1 MIEEYLERIRKHDRN
16 LGAFIDVY
24 EEDARKA
31 ASASDMARSSGHII
45 GPLHGIPVA
54 VKDVIDIEGKITT
67 GGSMV
72 WKDRR
77 SSLTATLVRRMV
89 EAGMIVLGKTHTV
102 EFAMGSFGT
111 NKHMGSPKN
120 PWDLEEHRATGGSS
134 AGTASA
140 VAAGL
145 TPWGIGTDTGGSVRI
160 PSAWCGLT
168 GLKNSVGRISTHGI
182 LPLSHTLDTP
192 GPMCRS
198 VQDAAIL
205 YRVLAG
211 PDEQDLRTLIHPVE
225 DPFPE
230 LKKGISGFKLVR
242 VPDSELENVD
252 SENLEAY
259 DSGPGNCLIDEW
271 IRKNSNKNFDLG
283 GSIAKSGK
291 INQLI
296 LNQIIDNFKI
306 ESYEKSLD
314 IKDFDISFARG
325 LSLEDGCATITNFTA
340 YLIAKG
346 IEHSNL
352 NGTKPIKYLV
362 CGGGRKNSFLIQ
374 NIKDYLS
381 NNKNISL
388 DTIDKYSYDGDY
400 VESQAFGY
408 LAIRSF
414 LNLPI
419 SFPKTTGCKTPT
431 VGGKLVKNF

>member
-1 MIEEYLERIRKHDRN
+1 MKNKLYTAIGLMSGTSMDGVDAYLIRSNGIDEFTNILDKYYEYDDRLHQELIDLRN
-16 LGAFIDVY
+16 LI
-24 EEDARKA
+24 
-31 ASASDMARSSGHII
+31 
-45 GPLHGIPVA
+45 
-54 VKDVIDIEGKITT
+54 
-67 GGSMV
+67 
-72 WKDRR
+72 
-77 SSLTATLVRRMV
+77 LV
-89 EAGMIVLGKTHTV
+89 
-102 EFAMGSFGT
+102 
-111 NKHMGSPKN
+111 
-120 PWDLEEHRATGGSS
+120 
-134 AGTASA
+134 
-140 VAAGL
+140 
-145 TPWGIGTDTGGSVRI
+145 
-160 PSAWCGLT
+160 
-168 GLKNSVGRISTHGI
+168 
-182 LPLSHTLDTP
+182 
-192 GPMCRS
+192 
-198 VQDAAIL
+198 
-205 YRVLAG
+205 
-211 PDEQDLRTLIHPVE
+211 DEDLRKYSNRL
-225 DPFPE
+225 
-230 LKKGISGFKLVR
+230 
-242 VPDSELENVD
+242 SELEREITIFHSKVVNEISLKYNDEIDFIGFHGQTIFHNPEKKITKQLGEGNLLSQLVNKRVIYD
-252 SENLEAY
+252 FRQKDLKNNGQGAPLTPIFHHLLSQNINKKYKIEFPVCFINIGGISNITKISKKNEVLEENLEAF

-271 IRKNSNKNFDLG
+271 IKKNSNKNFDLG

-352 NGTKPIKYLV
+352 NGTKPIKYLI

-388 DTIDKYSYDGDY
+388 DIIDKYSYDGDY

>member
-1 MIEEYLERIRKHDRN
+1 MKNKLYTAIGLMSGTSMDGVDASLIRSNGIDEFTNILDKYYEYDDNLHQGLIDLRN
-16 LGAFIDVY
+16 LI
-24 EEDARKA
+24 
-31 ASASDMARSSGHII
+31 
-45 GPLHGIPVA
+45 
-54 VKDVIDIEGKITT
+54 
-67 GGSMV
+67 
-72 WKDRR
+72 
-77 SSLTATLVRRMV
+77 LV
-89 EAGMIVLGKTHTV
+89 
-102 EFAMGSFGT
+102 
-111 NKHMGSPKN
+111 
-120 PWDLEEHRATGGSS
+120 
-134 AGTASA
+134 
-140 VAAGL
+140 
-145 TPWGIGTDTGGSVRI
+145 
-160 PSAWCGLT
+160 
-168 GLKNSVGRISTHGI
+168 
-182 LPLSHTLDTP
+182 
-192 GPMCRS
+192 
-198 VQDAAIL
+198 
-205 YRVLAG
+205 
-211 PDEQDLRTLIHPVE
+211 DEDLRKYSNRL
-225 DPFPE
+225 
-230 LKKGISGFKLVR
+230 
-242 VPDSELENVD
+242 SELEREITIFHSKVVNEISLKYNDEIDFIGFHGQTIFHNPEKKITKQLGEGNLLSQLVNKRVIYD
-252 SENLEAY
+252 FRQKDLKNNGQGAPLTPIFHHLLSQNINKKYKIEFPVCFINIGGISNITKISKKNEVLEENLEAF

-388 DTIDKYSYDGDY
+388 DIIDKYSYDGDY